1 MNLSFLGTLQ
11 CMYFR
16 PTYMSNYLS
25 INNIFYMYVQ
35 LMLACKIMCI
45 CTDLKKSAA
54 DSLEALL
61 CFYYIGQIS
70 VPHDSVGFNEEKL
83 NLPGNSRN

>member
-1 MNLSFLGTLQ
+1 M
-11 CMYFR
+11 
-16 PTYMSNYLS
+16 P
-25 INNIFYMYVQ
+25 
-35 LMLACKIMCI
+35 ACKIMCI
-45 CTDLKKSAA
+45 CTDFFFKKSAA
-54 DSLEALL
+54 DSLEALG

>member
-1 MNLSFLGTLQ
+1 
-11 CMYFR
+11 
-16 PTYMSNYLS
+16 
-25 INNIFYMYVQ
+25 
-35 LMLACKIMCI
+35 MLACKIMCI

-54 DSLEALL
+54 DSLEALG